1 MFKTLALA
9 SLISIVLSPLS
20 VSADADSSALVTRVV
35 FGSCI
40 KQDQPAP
47 IFSAMAAERAQLLLF
62 TGDNIYADTEDM
74 AVMRNKYQALSQKPG
89 FASLIDSAPVMATWD
104 DHDFGVN
111 DGGADYPKRAES
123 QREFLDFWNVPADS
137 PLRQRPGVYDS
148 KSFGPEGKRL
158 QVILLDTRFFRSPLK
173 KGERRVGGP
182 YEPDDDAE
190 KSMLGDAQWRWL
202 GEQLRQPAD
211 VRLIVSSIQF
221 VAQDAGQECWANLP
235 LERDRMLNLI
245 RDTRADRVVFIS
257 GDRHWSEVSA
267 LVEKTPYP
275 IYDITCSSLNQLHK
289 RGTPTDNRYRVS
301 ESTYHRENYGLLTI
315 GWQGDDPTLTFQ
327 IRDLERNP
335 VIEQTLTLSDLR
347 GR

>member
-1 MFKTLALA
+1 MFKPLALA

-20 VSADADSSALVTRVV
+20 VSADADSSAAVTRVV

-47 IFSAMAAERAQLLLF
+47 IFSAMAAERAELLLF

-74 AVMRNKYQALSQKPG
+74 AVMRNKYQTLSQKSG
-89 FASLIDSAPVMATWD
+89 FASLIDSGTVMATWD

-123 QREFLDFWNVPADS
+123 QKQFLDFWNIPADS
-137 PLRQRPGVYDS
+137 PLRRRPGVYDS
-148 KSFGPEGKRL
+148 QTFGPEGKRL
-158 QVILLDTRFFRSPLK
+158 QVILLDTRYFRSPLK

-182 YEPDDDAE
+182 YYPDDDAE
-190 KSMLGDAQWRWL
+190 KTMLGDAQWRWL
-202 GEQLRQPAD
+202 EEQFRQPAD

-245 RDTRADRVVFIS
+245 RDTRANGVVFIS

-267 LVEKTPYP
+267 LAEKTPYP
-275 IYDITCSSLNQLHK
+275 IYDITCSSLNQLHP

-301 ESTYHRENYGLLTI
+301 ESTYHRENYGLLAI
-315 GWQGDDPTLTFQ
+315 DWQGDAPTLAFE
-327 IRDLERNP
+327 IRDLGGQR
-335 VIEQTLTLSDLR
+335 VITKKLTLANLSN
-347 GR
+347 

>member
-1 MFKTLALA
+1 MLKPLLLAASIVIPAAPSALA
-9 SLISIVLSPLS
+9 
-20 VSADADSSALVTRVV
+20 ADPIHSSAVTRVV

-74 AVMRNKYQALSQKPG
+74 TLMRNKYQTLSDNPG
-89 FASLIDSAPVMATWD
+89 FASLIDSCTVMATWD

-111 DGGADYPKRAES
+111 DGGADYP
-123 QREFLDFWNVPADS
+123 QREASQQQFLDFWHVPADS
-137 PLRQRPGVYDS
+137 PLRQRPGVYDARI
-148 KSFGPEGKRL
+148 FGPAGKRL

-182 YEPDDDAE
+182 YYPDDDAD
-190 KSMLGDAQWRWL
+190 KTMLGDAQWRWL
-202 GEQLRQPAD
+202 GEQLRQPAE

-235 LERDRMLNLI
+235 LERERMLSLI
-245 RDTRADRVVFIS
+245 RDTKAGGVVFIS

-267 LVEKTPYP
+267 SVEKTPYP
-275 IYDITCSSLNQLHK
+275 IYDITCSSLNQLHQ

-301 ESTYHRENYGLLTI
+301 QTTYHRENYGLLTI
-315 GWQGDDPTLTFQ
+315 DWQPDDPIVTFQ

>member
-1 MFKTLALA
+1 MIKPLLLAASIVIPAAPSALA
-9 SLISIVLSPLS
+9 
-20 VSADADSSALVTRVV
+20 ADPIHSSAVTRVV

-74 AVMRNKYQALSQKPG
+74 TLMRNKYQTLSDNPG
-89 FASLIDSAPVMATWD
+89 FASLIDSCTVMATWD

-111 DGGADYPKRAES
+111 DGGADYP
-123 QREFLDFWNVPADS
+123 QREASQQQFLDFWRVPADS
-137 PLRQRPGVYDS
+137 PLRQRPGVYDARI
-148 KSFGPEGKRL
+148 FGPAGKRL

-182 YEPDDDAE
+182 YYPDDDAD
-190 KSMLGDAQWRWL
+190 KTMLGDAQWRWL
-202 GEQLRQPAD
+202 GEQLRQPAE

-235 LERDRMLNLI
+235 LERERMLSLI
-245 RDTRADRVVFIS
+245 RDTKAGGVVFIS

-267 LVEKTPYP
+267 SVEKTPYP
-275 IYDITCSSLNQLHK
+275 IYDITCSSLNQLHP

-301 ESTYHRENYGLLTI
+301 QTTYHRENYGRSI
-315 GWQGDDPTLTFQ
+315 GSPM
-327 IRDLERNP
+327 IRL
-335 VIEQTLTLSDLR
+335 
-347 GR
+347 